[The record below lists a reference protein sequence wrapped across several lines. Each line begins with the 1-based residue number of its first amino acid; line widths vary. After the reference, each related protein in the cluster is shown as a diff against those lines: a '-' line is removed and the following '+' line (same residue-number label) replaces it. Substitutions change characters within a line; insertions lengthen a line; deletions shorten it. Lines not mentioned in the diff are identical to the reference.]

1 VSDFL
6 YHEVKG
12 TDVGTIAK
20 IKGYLVSK
28 EVLFKIGDINF
39 IAEMMRLGSALKI
52 TDIKK
57 NKKII
62 SDVIESVIGAIYLLK
77 GYGEA
82 KKFILNIYKEEFKDL
97 KSKTDF
103 GDYKSE
109 LQMKLLAGSAGL
121 PEYRVVRTEG
131 KEHNKIFFV
140 DVIGNGSAIGSGY
153 GKTIKEAEQMA
164 ARKAIE
170 NLAKEADK

>member
-1 VSDFL
+1 M
-6 YHEVKG
+6 
-12 TDVGTIAK
+12 GTIAK
-20 IKGYLVSK
+20 LKGYLVSK
-28 EVLFKIGDINF
+28 EVLFKIGDVNF
-39 IAEMMRLGSALKI
+39 VAERMRLGSALKI
-52 TDIKK
+52 SDIKK

-62 SDVIESVIGAIYLLK
+62 SDVVESVIGAIYLLK
-77 GYGEA
+77 GYSEA

-97 KSKTDF
+97 KSRTDF

-109 LQMKLLAGSAGL
+109 LQMRLLAGSAGL
-121 PEYRVVRTEG
+121 PEYRVARTEG
-131 KEHNKIFFV
+131 KEHNKIFYV
-140 DVIGNGSAIGSGY
+140 DVLTNGAAVGSGN